1 MRKLTLWLMA
11 GTLVAGGCARPGPE
25 QVSHPRLDPLDGPV
39 QVLREGEVMAA
50 SEPLDLEP
58 GDVVRTGLGGRA
70 LLRFPGGQFV
80 EVAPDGEVSVG
91 DSGPELLTGSAL
103 VRAATGLSVQVG
115 DISVR
120 GERAMYRLD
129 REVSLRVGVYDGG
142 VSLPGSGFEGQ
153 VSRLREAV
161 VTAGIVARQ
170 PGPLSLDPQD
180 PWDTRLLGGAID
192 LGLDLEQLEAGLARQ
207 LPARR
212 ARDTL
217 EAVLPRTLAVR
228 RALSVIRG
236 VSPAGGLVA
245 SVVAARLAA
254 ANAMPVLSALR
265 RVVEELRL
273 GASWSVVVA
282 QWEVAR
288 GALLAALD
296 RVSELVVRV
305 LAPPTPREEA
315 ATPNGSAAGSTG
327 AGSTSTGSSG
337 TSSSTTGSGGSSGGS
352 PPGGGGG
359 EGPGDDPE
367 PPPPP
372 ECTDLVQCTVE
383 GIIGGDDDGL
393 GL

>member
-1 MRKLTLWLMA
+1 MRKLTLWLVA
-11 GTLVAGGCARPGPE
+11 ATLVAGGCARPGPE

-39 QVLREGEVMAA
+39 QVLRDGEVMAA
-50 SEPLDLEP
+50 AEPMDLEP

-80 EVAPDGEVSVG
+80 EVAPDGELSVG

-103 VRAATGLSVQVG
+103 VRAAAGLSVQVG
-115 DISVR
+115 DIAVR
-120 GERAMYRLD
+120 GERALYRLD

-153 VSRLREAV
+153 VPRLREAV

-170 PGPLSLDPQD
+170 PGPLSLDPRD

-207 LPARR
+207 LPSRR

-217 EAVLPRTLAVR
+217 EAVLPRTLSAR
-228 RALSVIRG
+228 KALSVIRG

-254 ANAMPVLSALR
+254 ANAMPALSALR
-265 RVVEELRL
+265 RVIEELRL

-305 LAPPTPREEA
+305 LAPPTPRETA
-315 ATPNGSAAGSTG
+315 ASNGSAAGSTG
-327 AGSTSTGSSG
+327 GGFTSTGTSG
-337 TSSSTTGSGGSSGGS
+337 TTSTTSGGGGSSGGS

-359 EGPGDDPE
+359 GGGGGDPE

-383 GIIGGDDDGL
+383 GIIGGDDGL